1 MGLCTSLL
9 GFWRG
14 DWHLALAVA
23 LSMAAIVVWAN
34 LMGAV
39 LPFVLMRF
47 KMDPAVAS
55 SPLITSVSDVTGL
68 VIYFWIARAV
78 MEF

>member
-1 MGLCTSLL
+1 
-9 GFWRG
+9 
-14 DWHLALAVA
+14 
-23 LSMAAIVVWAN
+23 MAAIVLWAN

-39 LPFVLMRF
+39 LPFILVRL

-68 VIYFWIARAV
+68 IIYFLIAKAV
-78 MEF
+78 LQL